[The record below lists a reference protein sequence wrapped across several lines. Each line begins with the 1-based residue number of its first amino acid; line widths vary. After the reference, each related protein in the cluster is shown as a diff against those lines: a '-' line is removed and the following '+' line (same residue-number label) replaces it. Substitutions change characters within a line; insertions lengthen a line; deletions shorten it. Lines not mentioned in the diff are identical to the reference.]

1 MLGGWG
7 VKNLGFL
14 FRMFYWTSVVS
25 ICWGRS
31 PGGLFFFFFVCRS
44 LVAPDAWAG
53 DWGLVRPDQI
63 RSLQGRVGKERVW
76 LITRF
81 RLAL

>member
-1 MLGGWG
+1 M
-7 VKNLGFL
+7 
-14 FRMFYWTSVVS
+14 
-25 ICWGRS
+25 S
-31 PGGLFFFFFVCRS
+31 PH
-44 LVAPDAWAG
+44 AWAG